1 MNLKLVDDVS
11 WQILA
16 VLMPSVRLILQ
27 LRSSTIITDAVIF
40 SRTHNKNNPLP
51 LDQMV
56 FDSLFTQIQYSRSK
70 VIGF

>member
-27 LRSSTIITDAVIF
+27 LGSSAIITDAVIF
-40 SRTHNKNNPLP
+40 SRTHNKNATTLCLWIKFVRYLFHPNT
-51 LDQMV
+51 V
-56 FDSLFTQIQYSRSK
+56 FPK
-70 VIGF
+70 